1 MKAFPQLLFLR
12 PSYLFTKPLS
22 RTSVICKT
30 STHIAKSA
38 QRYQPPRPRSFIS
51 NPLSPSI
58 QTLHAART
66 LPHPASSLYTLIADI
81 ASYPSFLPYCTSST
95 ITEWSTDSSSGKK
108 YPAEAEL
115 RVGWSGYDQAFKS
128 KVFCVPET
136 TVEAVAGEARTT
148 ISDSDLKH
156 YKKGAREETI
166 PGNELFESLLTRWTL
181 REFPFKPLPPDGK
194 TPQAG
199 NASLPSRART
209 EVNLTI
215 EVKFASAVYAAL
227 SQAAAPKV
235 AGVLIEAFEKRVKDV
250 LGEGEVGPGERM
262 GSVEHSA
269 LEGNIRS
276 GGEVP

>member
-1 MKAFPQLLFLR
+1 MRASSQLLFLR
-12 PSYLFTKPLS
+12 PSALFENPIVIRPCIHTSQTPQRRQPPLS
-22 RTSVICKT
+22 R
-30 STHIAKSA
+30 
-38 QRYQPPRPRSFIS
+38 SFVT
-51 NPLSPSI
+51 NPLSPTL

-66 LPHPASSLYTLIADI
+66 LPYPASSLYTLIADI

-95 ITEWSTDSSSGKK
+95 ITAWSNASFSGRK

-115 RVGWSGYDQAFKS
+115 RVGWSGYDEAFKS

-136 TVEAVAGEARTT
+136 VVEAVAGQARTT
-148 ISDSDLKH
+148 IPDSDLHH
-156 YKKGAREETI
+156 YRKGAREETV

-194 TPQAG
+194 IPQVG

-235 AGVLIEAFEKRVKDV
+235 AGVLIEAFEKRVKEV

-262 GSVEHSA
+262 GAEEHSA
-269 LEGNIRS
+269 LEGSIRQD
-276 GGEVP
+276 